1 MAFKSVFKYHRI
13 NRFVHKYIFRNAI
26 IWKGT
31 RIRGL
36 RERRKETQKIG
47 AWAHSIVSHFK
58 GRLLIQSPALSFAL
72 SLEIRFLST
81 KLMQQTGPVGME
93 GSEGRETENIER
105 KRNATR
111 RHTPI
116 VQYFGTYC
124 TVFRTYKKL
133 ISFWVELDR
142 LMELLLSLSLSRKS
156 RIDSIR
162 YNEIYILARTV
173 HLKSFTTERVFLRSG
188 TVL

>member
-72 SLEIRFLST
+72 SLEIRFSST

-124 TVFRTYKKL
+124 TVFSTYKKL

-142 LMELLLSLSLSRKS
+142 LMELLLSLSLVSPE
-156 RIDSIR
+156 SIR
-162 YNEIYILARTV
+162 YAITKYTYSRALYI
-173 HLKSFTTERVFLRSG
+173 
-188 TVL
+188 